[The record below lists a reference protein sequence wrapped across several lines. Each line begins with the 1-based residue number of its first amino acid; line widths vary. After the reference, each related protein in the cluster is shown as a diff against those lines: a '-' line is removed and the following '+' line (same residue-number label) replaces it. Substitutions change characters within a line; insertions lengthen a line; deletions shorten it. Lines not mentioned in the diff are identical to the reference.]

1 MRGRVAQG
9 GAEQVAGAQHP
20 LKHARRNQL
29 VERVDALDARL
40 SALRQQQDRIKQ
52 QKKQIKLQKARQ
64 ALLSQDRSA

>member
-1 MRGRVAQG
+1 M
-9 GAEQVAGAQHP
+9 AGAQHP
-20 LKHARRNQL
+20 LKPSRRNQL

-64 ALLSQDRSA
+64 ALLTRHSPSGMLADVKSV